1 MNAAR
6 RPNGLNGGL
15 LTAGPTT
22 GVRATVA
29 LVGRLAGGVVFVIFG
44 AGKFVNHGSELASFQ
59 AYGLPAP
66 DAFVYAI
73 GVIELVGGML
83 LILGLLTRP
92 AALVLAGDMVGAI
105 VVSGIGRGELV
116 SLTLAPAELLL
127 CLYLLWTGP
136 GALALDRRLALG
148 AGS

>member
-1 MNAAR
+1 MSR
-6 RPNGLNGGL
+6 DRVL
-15 LTAGPTT
+15 L
-22 GVRATVA
+22 
-29 LVGRLAGGVVFVIFG
+29 LLRLGSGVVFVVVG
-44 AGKFVNHGSELASFQ
+44 AGKFVHHASELASFQ

-136 GALALDRRLALG
+136 GALALDRRVLMDRRGGRPAP
-148 AGS
+148 AE